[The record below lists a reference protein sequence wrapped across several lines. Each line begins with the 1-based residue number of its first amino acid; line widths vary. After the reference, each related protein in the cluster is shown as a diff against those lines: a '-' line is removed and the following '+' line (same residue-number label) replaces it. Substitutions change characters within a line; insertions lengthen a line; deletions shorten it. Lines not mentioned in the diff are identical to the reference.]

1 MLIPVDGGIEIL
13 GENPDGP
20 GWVVRVVT
28 FARDETGSLVLDAL
42 NSRLVRCPPFLHVVT
57 ELPPQPWLSWL
68 FWPDPPPQVIT
79 TGPTPVNPA
88 APTAA
93 ELDGIAPRHPIGTSD
108 GLTP

>member
-28 FARDETGSLVLDAL
+28 FARDETGSLVLDADGT
-42 NSRLVRCPPFLHVVT
+42 RLVRCPPFLHVVT